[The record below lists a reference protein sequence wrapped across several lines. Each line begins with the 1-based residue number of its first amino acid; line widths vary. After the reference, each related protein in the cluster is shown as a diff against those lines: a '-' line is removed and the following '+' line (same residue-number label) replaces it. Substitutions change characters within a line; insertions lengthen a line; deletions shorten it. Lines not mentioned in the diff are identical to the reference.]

1 VTAQRQQELERLLR
15 VLRRRTFE
23 YEDAGRTRDCE
34 RAEALMLAVKRRLA
48 PIWDARAAEVEHQ
61 RGQRLLRLYA

>member
-1 VTAQRQQELERLLR
+1 MTPQRQQELEQLLR
-15 VLRRRTFE
+15 RLRQRAF
-23 YEDAGRTRDCE
+23 DCE
-34 RAEALMLAVKRRLA
+34 RAEALIPAVKRRLA

>member
-1 VTAQRQQELERLLR
+1 MTAQRQKELERLLR
-15 VLRRRTFE
+15 RLRQ
-23 YEDAGRTRDCE
+23 
-34 RAEALMLAVKRRLA
+34 RAFDNDKAAALIPAVKRRLA